1 MPKPCE
7 RAATA
12 WIKILGAIMKRI
24 ILGIFLLFTSSVV
37 ANTLSEIRQSGTIR
51 VGVLEAQPPFS
62 KFEDGKF
69 EGFEIIL
76 AEALSKDMFGAKL
89 GKIEFV
95 PVKSSERLRV
105 LEENKVDM
113 VLATFTITNERKQA
127 VDFTTPYFAVNIGV
141 LTRTGD
147 RIKTL
152 SDLHGKPVIVESGT
166 TAEAYFRKEGFEV
179 VNCATANECYRML
192 KDNKGVGFAHDNLV
206 VLAYAVI
213 DSDTEVNIKNL
224 GVSDFLG
231 VAVQKGNKELLDF
244 LNGELIKL
252 SKEGFM
258 KKTYNETIE
267 PYYKGTAEKKYFLLD
282 DLYSLF

>member
-1 MPKPCE
+1 
-7 RAATA
+7 
-12 WIKILGAIMKRI
+12 MKKI
-24 ILGIFLLFTSSVV
+24 ILGILLLFTSSVV

-51 VGVLEAQPPFS
+51 VGVFEAQPPFN

-69 EGFEIIL
+69 QGFEVIL
-76 AEALSKDMFGAKL
+76 AEALSKDIFG
-89 GKIEFV
+89 GKAGKVEFV
-95 PVKSSERLRV
+95 PVKASERLKV

-113 VLATFTITNERKQA
+113 VLATFTITNERKQL

-141 LTRTGD
+141 LTRKGD
-147 RIKTL
+147 KIKTM
-152 SDLHGKPVIVESGT
+152 SDLHGKPIIAESGT
-166 TAEAYFRKEGFEV
+166 TSEAYFKKEGFEII
-179 VNCATANECYRML
+179 NCATAHECYKIL
-192 KDNKGVGFAHDNLV
+192 KEGKGAGFAHDNLL
-206 VLAYAVI
+206 VLAYAVV

-231 VAVQKGNKELLDF
+231 IAVSKGNKDLLEF

-252 SKEGFM
+252 SKDGFM
-258 KKTYNETIE
+258 KKTYDEAIE

>member
-1 MPKPCE
+1 
-7 RAATA
+7 
-12 WIKILGAIMKRI
+12 MKRI

-51 VGVLEAQPPFS
+51 VGVFEAQPPFS

-69 EGFEIIL
+69 QGFEVTL
-76 AEALSKDMFGAKL
+76 AEALSKDIFG
-89 GKIEFV
+89 GKAGKVEFV
-95 PVKSSERLRV
+95 PVKASERLKV

-113 VLATFTITNERKQA
+113 VLATFTITSERKQV

-141 LTRTGD
+141 LTRKGD
-147 RIKTL
+147 KIKTM
-152 SDLHGKPVIVESGT
+152 SDLHGKPIIAESGT
-166 TAEAYFRKEGFEV
+166 TSEAYFKKEGFEII
-179 VNCATANECYRML
+179 NCATANECYKIL
-192 KDNKGVGFAHDNLV
+192 KEGKGAGFAHDNLL
-206 VLAYAVI
+206 VLAYAVV

-231 VAVQKGNKELLDF
+231 IAVSKGNKDLLEF

-252 SKEGFM
+252 SKDGFM
-258 KKTYNETIE
+258 KKTYDEAIE

>member
-1 MPKPCE
+1 M
-7 RAATA
+7 
-12 WIKILGAIMKRI
+12 
-24 ILGIFLLFTSSVV
+24 LFTSSVV

-51 VGVLEAQPPFS
+51 VGVFEAQPPFS

-69 EGFEIIL
+69 QGFEVTL
-76 AEALSKDMFGAKL
+76 AEALSKDIFG
-89 GKIEFV
+89 GKAGKVEFV
-95 PVKSSERLRV
+95 PVKASERLKV

-113 VLATFTITNERKQA
+113 VLATFTITNERKQV

-141 LTRTGD
+141 LTRKGD
-147 RIKTL
+147 KIKTM
-152 SDLHGKPVIVESGT
+152 SDLHGKPIIAESGT
-166 TAEAYFRKEGFEV
+166 TSEAYFKKEGFEII
-179 VNCATANECYRML
+179 NCATAHECYKIL
-192 KDNKGVGFAHDNLV
+192 KEGKGAGFAHDNLL
-206 VLAYAVI
+206 VLAYAVV

-231 VAVQKGNKELLDF
+231 IAVSKGNKDLLEF

-252 SKEGFM
+252 SKDGFM
-258 KKTYNETIE
+258 KKTYDEAIE

>member
-1 MPKPCE
+1 
-7 RAATA
+7 
-12 WIKILGAIMKRI
+12 MKKI

-37 ANTLSEIRQSGTIR
+37 ANTLSEIRQSGSVR
-51 VGVLEAQPPFS
+51 VGVFEAQPPFS

-69 EGFEIIL
+69 QGFEVTL
-76 AEALSKDMFGAKL
+76 AEALSKDIFG
-89 GKIEFV
+89 GKAGKVEFV
-95 PVKSSERLRV
+95 PVKASERLRV

-147 RIKTL
+147 RIKTV
-152 SDLHGKPVIVESGT
+152 SDLHGKPVIAESGT
-166 TAEAYFRKEGFEV
+166 TGEAYFRKEGFDV
-179 VNCATANECYRML
+179 INCATANECYKML
-192 KDNKGVGFAHDNLV
+192 KENKGIGYATDNLL

-224 GVSDFLG
+224 GPSEFLG

>member
-1 MPKPCE
+1 
-7 RAATA
+7 
-12 WIKILGAIMKRI
+12 MKKI

-51 VGVLEAQPPFS
+51 VGVFEAQPPFS

-69 EGFEIIL
+69 QGFEVTL
-76 AEALSKDMFGAKL
+76 AEALSKDIFG
-89 GKIEFV
+89 GKAGKVEFV
-95 PVKSSERLRV
+95 PVKASERLKV

-113 VLATFTITNERKQA
+113 VLATFTITNERKQL

-141 LTRTGD
+141 LTRKGD
-147 RIKTL
+147 KIKTM
-152 SDLHGKPVIVESGT
+152 SDLHGKPIIAESGT
-166 TAEAYFRKEGFEV
+166 TSEAYFKKEGFEII
-179 VNCATANECYRML
+179 NCATAHECYKIL
-192 KDNKGVGFAHDNLV
+192 KEGKGAGFAHDNLL
-206 VLAYAVI
+206 VLAYAVV

-231 VAVQKGNKELLDF
+231 IAVSKGNKDLLEF

-252 SKEGFM
+252 SKDGFM
-258 KKTYNETIE
+258 KKTYDESIE

>member
-1 MPKPCE
+1 M
-7 RAATA
+7 
-12 WIKILGAIMKRI
+12 
-24 ILGIFLLFTSSVV
+24 LFTSSVV

-51 VGVLEAQPPFS
+51 VGVFEAQPPFS

-69 EGFEIIL
+69 QGFEVTL
-76 AEALSKDMFGAKL
+76 AEALSKDIFG
-89 GKIEFV
+89 GKAGKVEFV
-95 PVKSSERLRV
+95 PVKASERLKV

-113 VLATFTITNERKQA
+113 VLATFTITNERKQV

-141 LTRTGD
+141 LTRKGD
-147 RIKTL
+147 KIKTM
-152 SDLHGKPVIVESGT
+152 SDLHGKPIIAESGT
-166 TAEAYFRKEGFEV
+166 TSEAYFKKEGFEII
-179 VNCATANECYRML
+179 NCATAHECYKIL
-192 KDNKGVGFAHDNLV
+192 KEGKGAGFAHDNLL
-206 VLAYAVI
+206 VLAYAVV

-231 VAVQKGNKELLDF
+231 IAVSKGNKDLLEF

-252 SKEGFM
+252 SKDGFM
-258 KKTYNETIE
+258 KKTYDEVIE

>member
-1 MPKPCE
+1 
-7 RAATA
+7 
-12 WIKILGAIMKRI
+12 MKKI

-37 ANTLSEIRQSGTIR
+37 ANTLSEIMQSGSVR
-51 VGVLEAQPPFS
+51 VGVFEAQPPFS

-69 EGFEIIL
+69 QGFEITL
-76 AEALSKDMFGAKL
+76 AEALSKDIFG
-89 GKIEFV
+89 GKAGKVEFV
-95 PVKSSERLRV
+95 PVKASERLKA

-113 VLATFTITNERKQA
+113 VLATFTITNERKQV

-141 LTRTGD
+141 LTRKGD
-147 RIKTL
+147 KIKTM
-152 SDLHGKPVIVESGT
+152 SDLHGKPIIAESGT
-166 TAEAYFRKEGFEV
+166 TSEAYFKKEGFEII
-179 VNCATANECYRML
+179 NCATAHECYKIL
-192 KDNKGVGFAHDNLV
+192 KEGKGAGFAHDNLL
-206 VLAYAVI
+206 VLAYAVV

-231 VAVQKGNKELLDF
+231 IAVSKGNKDLLEF

-252 SKEGFM
+252 SKDGFM
-258 KKTYNETIE
+258 KKTYDEVIE

>member
-1 MPKPCE
+1 
-7 RAATA
+7 
-12 WIKILGAIMKRI
+12 MKKI
-24 ILGIFLLFTSSVV
+24 ILGILLLFTSSVV

-51 VGVLEAQPPFS
+51 VGVFEAQPPFS

-69 EGFEIIL
+69 QGFEVTL
-76 AEALSKDMFGAKL
+76 AEALSKDIFG
-89 GKIEFV
+89 GKAGKVEFV
-95 PVKSSERLRV
+95 PVKASERLKA

-113 VLATFTITNERKQA
+113 VLATFTITNERKQL

-141 LTRTGD
+141 LTRKGD
-147 RIKTL
+147 KIKTM
-152 SDLHGKPVIVESGT
+152 SDLHGKPIIAESGT
-166 TAEAYFRKEGFEV
+166 TSEAYFKKEGFEII
-179 VNCATANECYRML
+179 NCATAHECYKIL
-192 KDNKGVGFAHDNLV
+192 KEGKGAGFAHDNLL
-206 VLAYAVI
+206 VLAYAVV

-231 VAVQKGNKELLDF
+231 IAVSKGNKDLLEF

-252 SKEGFM
+252 SKDGFM
-258 KKTYNETIE
+258 KKTYDEAIE